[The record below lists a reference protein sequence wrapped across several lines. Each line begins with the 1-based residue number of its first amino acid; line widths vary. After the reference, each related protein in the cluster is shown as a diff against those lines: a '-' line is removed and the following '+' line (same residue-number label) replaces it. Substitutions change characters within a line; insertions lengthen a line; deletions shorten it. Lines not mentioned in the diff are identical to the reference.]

1 MPDKQNNFK
10 VIKIMKNSI
19 ITAILAFCCMPIM
32 AQTGSG
38 DTAYEVK
45 GTCPTDI
52 AKVYVID
59 LMKGVTDSTETKNGT
74 FEIKGSNKKDAF
86 LGIAAKGSS
95 SYIVFINDGT
105 PVSADLATMTLKGS
119 ELNNK
124 LNGYDRQLDAINGE
138 VRKYIEQY
146 NEAQKSGKSEAE
158 LKALAEELNTKYI
171 EPIMA
176 KTTELTKQI
185 IRDNKDNIIPAAF
198 INNIMYDCELSELK
212 ELLDPKYAY
221 ANHPMAARA
230 KAYLAELEKKMAI
243 IGTQFKDLEMKG
255 TDGKMHKLSEY
266 CGKGNYVLID
276 FWASWCGPCRAE
288 MPNVKANYEKY
299 HAKGFEI
306 VGLSFDNKEDA
317 WKKGMADLGMTW
329 PNLSDLK
336 GWQSAAAALYNIRSI
351 PSSLLVDPQ
360 GKIIGLDLRGDQL
373 GNKLKEIY
381 GF

>member
-158 LKALAEELNTKYI
+158 LKALAEELNSKYI
-171 EPIMA
+171 EPIAA
-176 KTTELTKQI
+176 KSTELTKQI

>member
-1 MPDKQNNFK
+1 
-10 VIKIMKNSI
+10 MKNSI

-198 INNIMYDCELSELK
+198 INNIMYDCELDELK

-288 MPNVKANYEKY
+288 MPNVRANYEKY

>member
-1 MPDKQNNFK
+1 
-10 VIKIMKNSI
+10 MKNSI
-19 ITAILAFCCMPIM
+19 ITAALAFCCMPLM
-32 AQTGSG
+32 AQTGNG

-59 LMKGVTDSTETKNGT
+59 LMKGVADSTETKNGT

-105 PVSADLATMTLKGS
+105 PVSTDLATMTLKGS

-158 LKALAEELNTKYI
+158 LKALAEELNSKYI
-171 EPIMA
+171 EPIAA
-176 KTTELTKQI
+176 KSTELTKQI

-198 INNIMYDCELSELK
+198 INNIMYDCELDELK

-221 ANHPMAARA
+221 TSHPMAARA
-230 KAYLAELEKKMAI
+230 KAYMADLEKKMAI

-276 FWASWCGPCRAE
+276 FWASWCGPCRA
-288 MPNVKANYEKY
+288 
-299 HAKGFEI
+299 
-306 VGLSFDNKEDA
+306 
-317 WKKGMADLGMTW
+317 
-329 PNLSDLK
+329 
-336 GWQSAAAALYNIRSI
+336 
-351 PSSLLVDPQ
+351 
-360 GKIIGLDLRGDQL
+360 
-373 GNKLKEIY
+373 
-381 GF
+381 

>member
-1 MPDKQNNFK
+1 
-10 VIKIMKNSI
+10 MKNSI

>member
-1 MPDKQNNFK
+1 
-10 VIKIMKNSI
+10 MKNSI

-138 VRKYIEQY
+138 VRKYIEQPLIRKKDI
-146 NEAQKSGKSEAE
+146 EERLDAVAE
-158 LKALAEELNTKYI
+158 LKDQAISREEIREYLSSVYDLERLMCKITSV
-171 EPIMA
+171 PRAARLPSSMA
-176 KTTELTKQI
+176 K
-185 IRDNKDNIIPAAF
+185 D
-198 INNIMYDCELSELK
+198 
-212 ELLDPKYAY
+212 
-221 ANHPMAARA
+221 
-230 KAYLAELEKKMAI
+230 
-243 IGTQFKDLEMKG
+243 
-255 TDGKMHKLSEY
+255 
-266 CGKGNYVLID
+266 
-276 FWASWCGPCRAE
+276 
-288 MPNVKANYEKY
+288 
-299 HAKGFEI
+299 
-306 VGLSFDNKEDA
+306 
-317 WKKGMADLGMTW
+317 
-329 PNLSDLK
+329 
-336 GWQSAAAALYNIRSI
+336 I
-351 PSSLLVDPQ
+351 PSSLVQRTGAAPSAP
-360 GKIIGLDLRGDQL
+360 LRVSMVTRSATI
-373 GNKLKEIY
+373 NAE
-381 GF
+381 